1 MRRPSPAGGPVSGT
15 ATALAVSLVLAL
27 AFGALVAA
35 AAVGA
40 TRSDQERPFP
50 HEDHA
55 GLFPVCTGCHVP
67 ADPGG
72 DPGYPGA
79 TLCAQCHDGADLPA
93 VDWSTPGAR
102 PSNLSFD
109 HATHAA
115 ELVRE
120 GESPQS
126 CETCHSQPGGPR
138 MDVPDRAIEESCF
151 ACHAGEPGD
160 HFAAPATDP
169 AACEVCHVSLAE
181 SRFPVERIAHLPVP
195 ADHEQGAFLAEAH
208 GEAAAAGAARCA
220 TCHTA
225 ERCLTC
231 HVDADN
237 PVVGRVPAAPAT
249 MELPAATAAY
259 PVPASHLTELW
270 GRDHAPVSTVDG
282 CVTCH
287 TTDDCRACHVE
298 PGPAIVD
305 ALPTRADVAA
315 PGAGL
320 SRSEP
325 GSHVSPFF
333 MEAHATMAAADD
345 GTCATCHT
353 EASCTDCHDGPAGG
367 SYHPS
372 GFVGSHAATAFGRAD
387 ECASCHQT
395 AVFCRSC
402 HLESG
407 LGSTGRLGAGYH
419 DAEPVWLLRHGQA
432 ARQNLESC
440 ASCHQQRDCV
450 QCHGVLGSFGV
461 SPHEP
466 GFDAASA
473 WARSPRTCLACHV
486 GDPLS
491 GGA

>member
-1 MRRPSPAGGPVSGT
+1 MKWPA
-15 ATALAVSLVLAL
+15 LVLTL
-27 AFGALVAA
+27 GALVAA

-40 TRSDQERPFP
+40 ARPDQEAPFP

-67 ADPGG
+67 AEPGG

-79 TLCAQCHDGADLPA
+79 DLCARCHDGADLPTI
-93 VDWSTPGAR
+93 DWTAPGVRA
-102 PSNLSFD
+102 SNLTFD
-109 HATHAA
+109 HASHEA
-115 ELVRE
+115 ELASE
-120 GESPQS
+120 GEPAQS
-126 CETCHSQPGGPR
+126 CEACHSEPGGPR
-138 MDVPDRAIEESCF
+138 MSVPDRAIEDGCFSC
-151 ACHAGEPGD
+151 HVGEPED
-160 HFAAPATDP
+160 HFAAPPADP
-169 AACEVCHVSLAE
+169 DGCVVCHVPLSE
-181 SRFPVERIAHLPVP
+181 SRFPLDRIAHLPVP
-195 ADHEQGAFLAEAH
+195 TDHEQGAFLAGAH
-208 GEAAAAGAARCA
+208 GEAAATGTARCA

-225 ERCLTC
+225 ERCLAC

-237 PVVGRVPAAPAT
+237 PVVGSVPRAPVA

-259 PVPASHLTELW
+259 PVPASHLTEDW
-270 GRDHAPVSTVDG
+270 GWDHATATTAQG

-287 TTDDCRACHVE
+287 TADDCSSCHVAPVPE
-298 PGPAIVD
+298 AVA
-305 ALPTRADVAA
+305 ALPARADVAA
-315 PGAGL
+315 PGVGL

-325 GSHVSPFF
+325 GSHESPFF

-353 EASCTDCHDGPAGG
+353 EASCTDCHDGPAGA
-367 SYHPS
+367 SYHPND
-372 GFVGSHAATAFGRAD
+372 FVGSHAATAFGRAD
-387 ECASCHQT
+387 ECASCHET

-402 HLESG
+402 HIESG
-407 LGSTGRLGAGYH
+407 FGSAGRLGAGYH

-466 GFDAASA
+466 GFDAESA

-486 GDPLS
+486 GNPLS